1 MNEYI
6 AHGFTD
12 SNVIINQLELFLSIM
27 LVIMIF
33 EVFIDFFAR
42 KKRDYKETLAN
53 FGVSVGNQIIGS
65 TAGKIVAGIG
75 VLFFSNIS
83 LFKFEVNWWTWILA
97 LLIVDLSYYWLHRT
111 EHRVRVLWMNHNVHH
126 SSTDFNLS
134 TSVRQGWF
142 DDFTLW
148 TLLIPAVYLGF
159 NPLQCILAGQIVAL
173 YQIWVHTQKV
183 GKLGFLDGILNTPS
197 LHRVHHG
204 SNQKYIDKNY
214 GGMLIIWDRLFGT
227 YEPET
232 EKVVYGLTEN
242 VNTHNPLKINFI
254 EHFRTLSLFRKSQGF
269 MEKLQSIFGPPEWK
283 PKALMDKRN

>member
-6 AHGFTD
+6 AYQFTD

-27 LVIMIF
+27 LVIMIV
-33 EVFIDFFAR
+33 EVFIDFCAK

-83 LFKFEVNWWTWILA
+83 LFKLEVNWWTWILA

-111 EHRVRVLWMNHNVHH
+111 EHRVRLFWMNHNVHH

-148 TLLIPAVYLGF
+148 TLLIPAVYFGF

-173 YQIWVHTQKV
+173 YQIWVHNQKV

-214 GGMLIIWDRLFGT
+214 GGILIIWDRLFGT

-254 EHFRTLSLFRKSQGF
+254 EHLRTLSIFRKSQGF
-269 MEKLQSIFGPPEWK
+269 MEKSQSIFGPPEWK
-283 PKALMDKRN
+283 PKVLMDKRD